1 MLTYREKDNLIY
13 KLHPF
18 TMVAFIMVVFILA
31 LLFSA
36 PIFLFGLMLAVATVI
51 RAAGAWN
58 EWKTY
63 MKVSLGVILIIMI
76 INGLFAQ
83 NGSTIL
89 YHSPSL
95 PLLGVRSISL
105 ESLAYGLGMSMRL
118 LVIISIFCLY
128 TYAVN
133 PDKALQLWGGLGG
146 KAVLA
151 ITLSTRLFPL
161 MIKDFKR
168 ISEVQRCR
176 GARFYS
182 GKWRERVRSII
193 PVISIL
199 LMSSLERALQI
210 SESMYARAYGSGR
223 RSFYH
228 QDLWHPRDYLVLLVS
243 AAGLLLGIWAVCKG
257 WSAYNYYPVLEKIN
271 LNESTA
277 ALIISISLMFPAVLN
292 WGWMQFSG
300 LRSKI

>member
-1 MLTYREKDNLIY
+1 MLTYRERDNLIY

-36 PIFLFGLMLAVATVI
+36 PIFLLGLLLAVVIVI
-51 RAAGAWN
+51 RAAGAWS
-58 EWKTY
+58 EWKSY
-63 MKVSLGVILIIMI
+63 MKVSLWVVLIIMI
-76 INGLFAQ
+76 INGLVAQ

-89 YHSPSL
+89 YRSPSL
-95 PLLGVRSISL
+95 PLLGGLSISL
-105 ESLAYGLGMSMRL
+105 EALVYGLGMSVRL

-133 PDKALQLWGGLGG
+133 PDKALRLWGGLGG

-151 ITLSTRLFPL
+151 VTLSTRLFPL
-161 MIKDFKR
+161 MIQDFKR

-182 GKWRERVRSII
+182 GSLRQRLRNLI
-193 PVISIL
+193 PVVSIL
-199 LMSSLERALQI
+199 LMSSLDRALQI
-210 SESMYARAYGSGR
+210 SESMYARAYGSGN
-223 RSFYH
+223 RSFY
-228 QDLWHPRDYLVLLVS
+228 QRDLWHPRDYLILLVS
-243 AAGLLLGIWAVCKG
+243 AAGLLLGIEAVCQG
-257 WSAYNYYPVLEKIN
+257 WSAYSYYPVLEKLN
-271 LNESTA
+271 LNESRVA
-277 ALIISISLMFPAVLN
+277 AIICISLMFPAMLN
-292 WGWMQFSG
+292 WGWMQFPV